1 MNSLMLQHVPRG
13 KKVFVSTHNHFLLL
27 SSKEER
33 NYPNDSVWICD
44 LCKVYSSSY
53 VYSFL
58 CQQCNYDACLNCFKE
73 KFVIR
78 EEKKENKGKK
88 LNNECCNIF

>member
-1 MNSLMLQHVPRG
+1 MQHVPRG

-33 NYPNDSVWICD
+33 NYPNDGVWICD

-53 VYSFL
+53 VYSFY
-58 CQQCNYDACLNCFKE
+58 CHQCNYDACLNCFKE

-78 EEKKENKGKK
+78 EEKKENEGKK
-88 LNNECCNIF
+88 ENNECCNIF